1 MKIIEQSYRILW
13 NRGDIIEQAARTC
26 YRSED
31 KITDDG
37 LSDRKLKE
45 MLIFLNHG
53 AMLEHSTLSVEFTT
67 DRAIAN
73 ELVRHRLCSFAQES
87 TRYCNYSKN
96 KFGNEL
102 TFVKPEWLRE
112 KLDLEMKTSPGS
124 HKYKYEDSL
133 WVDTCVIAEHNYM
146 ALLANGLKPEDA
158 RCVLPLSL
166 ATKLVMTTNYREWRH
181 ILKLRT
187 AKGAHP
193 QMRALMIPLL
203 KELQETIPVIFDDI
217 KVEE

>member
-13 NRGDIIEQAARTC
+13 NPGDVIEKAARTC

-37 LSDRKLKE
+37 SSDQKIKE
-45 MLIFLNHG
+45 MLTTLGHT
-53 AMLEHSTLSVEFTT
+53 AMLEHSVLSVEFTT

-87 TRYCNYSKN
+87 TRYCNYSKD
-96 KFGNEL
+96 KFSNEL
-102 TFVKPEWLRE
+102 TFVKPEWIN
-112 KLDLEMKTSPGS
+112 DCTFGS
-124 HKYKYEDSL
+124 NLWLGICDMAERYYK
-133 WVDTCVIAEHNYM
+133 
-146 ALLANGLKPEDA
+146 ALLTNSLKPEDA

-166 ATKLVMTTNYREWRH
+166 ATKLVMTTNYAEWRH
-181 ILKLRT
+181 ILELRT
-187 AKGAHP
+187 SKAAHP

>member
-1 MKIIEQSYRILW
+1 MKTIEQSYRILW
-13 NRGDIIEQAARTC
+13 NPGDVIEKAARTC

-31 KITDDG
+31 RITDDG
-37 LSDRKLKE
+37 SSDQKIKE
-45 MLIFLNHG
+45 MLTTLGHT
-53 AMLEHSTLSVEFTT
+53 AMLEHSVLSVEFTT

-73 ELVRHRLCSFAQES
+73 ELTRHRLCSFAQES
-87 TRYCNYSKN
+87 TRYCNYSKD

-102 TFVKPEWLRE
+102 TFVKPEWLR
-112 KLDLEMKTSPGS
+112 DYYTLEAGVWTVAC
-124 HKYKYEDSL
+124 L
-133 WVDTCVIAEHNYM
+133 IAENNYL
-146 ALLANGLKPEDA
+146 ALLKEGLKPEDA

-166 ATKLVMTTNYREWRH
+166 ATKLVMTTNYAEWRH

-187 AKGAHP
+187 AKAAHP

-203 KELQETIPVIFDDI
+203 KELQERIPVIFDDI

>member
-13 NRGDIIEQAARTC
+13 NPGDAIEKAARTC

-31 KITDDG
+31 KITEDG
-37 LSDRKLKE
+37 SSDQKIKE
-45 MLIFLNHG
+45 MLTTLGHT
-53 AMLEHSTLSVEFTT
+53 AMLEHSVLSVEFTT

-73 ELVRHRLCSFAQES
+73 ELERHRLCSFAQES

-102 TFVKPEWLRE
+102 AFVKPEWMS
-112 KLDLEMKTSPGS
+112 DCMFGS
-124 HKYKYEDSL
+124 NLWLSTCNMAERYYK
-133 WVDTCVIAEHNYM
+133 
-146 ALLANGLKPEDA
+146 ALLTNGLKPEDA
-158 RCVLPLSL
+158 RCVLPLCL
-166 ATKLVMTTNYREWRH
+166 ATKLVMTTNYAEWRH

-203 KELQETIPVIFDDI
+203 EELQETIPVIFDDI

>member
-1 MKIIEQSYRILW
+1 MKIIDQSYQILW
-13 NRGDIIEQAARTC
+13 NPGDVIEQAARTC

-31 KITDDG
+31 KITEDSS
-37 LSDRKLKE
+37 SDKLIKD
-45 MLIFLNHG
+45 LLVARGHT
-53 AMLEHSTLSVEFTT
+53 AMLEHSVLSVEFVT

-87 TRYCNYSKN
+87 TRYCNYSKD
-96 KFGNEL
+96 KFDGEL
-102 TFVKPEWLRE
+102 TFIRPEWIDGRSQFGTAAWSSTCYTAE
-112 KLDLEMKTSPGS
+112 RY
-124 HKYKYEDSL
+124 YK
-133 WVDTCVIAEHNYM
+133 
-146 ALLANGLKPEDA
+146 ALLKGGLKPEDA
-158 RCVLPLSL
+158 RCILPLSL
-166 ATKLVMTTNYREWRH
+166 AAKLVMTTNYAEWRH

-203 KELQETIPVIFDDI
+203 KELQEKIPVIFDDI

>member
-1 MKIIEQSYRILW
+1 MKIIDQSYRILW
-13 NRGDIIEQAARTC
+13 NPGDVIEQAARTC

-37 LSDRKLKE
+37 SSDQKIKE
-45 MLIFLNHG
+45 MLTSLGHT
-53 AMLEHSTLSVEFTT
+53 AMLEHSVLSVEFTT

-96 KFGNEL
+96 KFGGEL
-102 TFVKPEWLRE
+102 TFVKPEWMDDCRE
-112 KLDLEMKTSPGS
+112 GDYDRQCSSLWHDTCKAA
-124 HKYKYEDSL
+124 EDSYF
-133 WVDTCVIAEHNYM
+133 T
-146 ALLANGLKPEDA
+146 LLNEGLKPEDA

-166 ATKLVMTTNYREWRH
+166 ATKLVMTTNYAEWRH

-187 AKGAHP
+187 AKAAHP

-203 KELQETIPVIFDDI
+203 KELQEKIPVIFDLRRY
-217 KVEE
+217 

>member
-13 NRGDIIEQAARTC
+13 NPGDAIEKAARTC

-31 KITDDG
+31 KITEDG
-37 LSDRKLKE
+37 SSDQKIKE
-45 MLIFLNHG
+45 MLTTLGHT
-53 AMLEHSTLSVEFTT
+53 AMLEHSVLSVEFTT

-73 ELVRHRLCSFAQES
+73 ELERHRLCSFAQES
-87 TRYCNYSKN
+87 TRYCNYSKT

-102 TFVKPEWLRE
+102 AFVKPEWVS
-112 KLDLEMKTSPGS
+112 DCMFGS
-124 HKYKYEDSL
+124 NLWLSTCNMAERYYK
-133 WVDTCVIAEHNYM
+133 
-146 ALLANGLKPEDA
+146 ALLTNGLKPEDA

-166 ATKLVMTTNYREWRH
+166 ATKLVMTTNYAEWRH

>member
-13 NRGDIIEQAARTC
+13 DPGDVIEKAARVC

-37 LSDRKLKE
+37 SSDQKIKE
-45 MLIFLNHG
+45 MLTTLRHT
-53 AMLEHSTLSVEFTT
+53 AMLEHSVLSVEFTT

-73 ELVRHRLCSFAQES
+73 ELVRHRLCGFAQES

-102 TFVKPEWLRE
+102 TFVKPEWVNDCRE
-112 KLDLEMKTSPGS
+112 GDYGRQCEDLW
-124 HKYKYEDSL
+124 YKACEA
-133 WVDTCVIAEHNYM
+133 AECNYLV
-146 ALLANGLKPEDA
+146 LLASNLKPEDA

-166 ATKLVMTTNYREWRH
+166 ATKLVMTTNYAEWRH

-187 AKGAHP
+187 SKAAHP

>member
-13 NRGDIIEQAARTC
+13 NPGDVIEQAARTC

-31 KITDDG
+31 KITENG
-37 LSDRKLKE
+37 SSDKLIKD
-45 MLIFLNHG
+45 LLVARGHA
-53 AMLEHSTLSVEFTT
+53 AMLEHSVLSVEFVT

-73 ELVRHRLCSFAQES
+73 ELERHRLCSFAQES
-87 TRYCNYSKN
+87 TRYCNYSKD
-96 KFGNEL
+96 KFGGEL
-102 TFVKPEWLRE
+102 TFIKPEWNDGWYQFGAALWSSTCYTAERY
-112 KLDLEMKTSPGS
+112 
-124 HKYKYEDSL
+124 YK
-133 WVDTCVIAEHNYM
+133 
-146 ALLANGLKPEDA
+146 ALLEGGLKPEDA

-166 ATKLVMTTNYREWRH
+166 ATKLVMTTNYAEWRH

-203 KELQETIPVIFDDI
+203 KELQEKIPVIFDDI

>member
-1 MKIIEQSYRILW
+1 MKIIKQSYRILW
-13 NRGDIIEQAARTC
+13 NPGDVIEKAARTC

-31 KITDDG
+31 KITDG
-37 LSDRKLKE
+37 GSSDHKIKE
-45 MLIFLNHG
+45 TLTALGHT
-53 AMLEHSTLSVEFTT
+53 AMLEHSVLSVEFTT

-73 ELVRHRLCSFAQES
+73 ELERHRLCSFAQES
-87 TRYCNYSKN
+87 TRYCNYSKD

-102 TFVKPEWLRE
+102 TFVQPEWL
-112 KLDLEMKTSPGS
+112 LDLFS
-124 HKYKYEDSL
+124 YEASIWADA
-133 WVDTCVIAEHNYM
+133 CVMAEHTYLT
-146 ALLANGLKPEDA
+146 LLKKGRKPEDA

-166 ATKLVMTTNYREWRH
+166 ATKLVMTTNYAEWRH

-203 KELQETIPVIFDDI
+203 EELQETIPVIFDDI

>member
-13 NRGDIIEQAARTC
+13 NPGDVIEKAARTC

-31 KITDDG
+31 KITEDG
-37 LSDRKLKE
+37 SSDQKIKE
-45 MLIFLNHG
+45 MLTTLGHT
-53 AMLEHSTLSVEFTT
+53 AMLEHSALSVEFTT

-73 ELVRHRLCSFAQES
+73 ELERHRLCSFAQES
-87 TRYCNYSKN
+87 TRYCNYSKD

-102 TFVKPEWLRE
+102 TFVKPEWL
-112 KLDLEMKTSPGS
+112 LD
-124 HKYKYEDSL
+124 YFAYEASL
-133 WVDTCVIAEHNYM
+133 WVDTCTLAERNYL
-146 ALLANGLKPEDA
+146 ALLRKGLKPEDA

-166 ATKLVMTTNYREWRH
+166 ATKLVMTTNYAEWRH
-181 ILKLRT
+181 IFKLRT

>member
-1 MKIIEQSYRILW
+1 MKIIDQSYRILW
-13 NRGDIIEQAARTC
+13 NPGDVIEQAARTC

-31 KITDDG
+31 KITKDG
-37 LSDRKLKE
+37 SSDKKMKE
-45 MLIFLNHG
+45 MLTGLGHT
-53 AMLEHSTLSVEFTT
+53 AMLEHSVLSVEFTT

-87 TRYCNYSKN
+87 TRYCNYSKD
-96 KFGNEL
+96 KFGGEL
-102 TFVKPEWLRE
+102 TFIRPEWLH
-112 KLDLEMKTSPGS
+112 DYYT
-124 HKYKYEDSL
+124 YEASL
-133 WVDTCVIAEHNYM
+133 WADVCYVTERNYLS
-146 ALLANGLKPEDA
+146 LLKNGLKPEDA

-166 ATKLVMTTNYREWRH
+166 ATKLVMTTNYAEWRH

-187 AKGAHP
+187 AKAAHP

-203 KELQETIPVIFDDI
+203 KELQERIPVIFDDI

>member
-13 NRGDIIEQAARTC
+13 NPGDVIEKAARTC

-37 LSDRKLKE
+37 SSDQKIKE
-45 MLIFLNHG
+45 MLTTLGHT
-53 AMLEHSTLSVEFTT
+53 AMLEHSVLSVEFTT

-87 TRYCNYSKN
+87 TRYCNYSKD
-96 KFGNEL
+96 KFSNEL
-102 TFVKPEWLRE
+102 TFVKPEWLR
-112 KLDLEMKTSPGS
+112 DYYTLEAGVWT
-124 HKYKYEDSL
+124 
-133 WVDTCVIAEHNYM
+133 VTCLIAENNYL
-146 ALLANGLKPEDA
+146 ALLKEGLKPEDA

-166 ATKLVMTTNYREWRH
+166 ATKLVMTTNYAEWRH
-181 ILKLRT
+181 ILELRT
-187 AKGAHP
+187 SKAAHP

-203 KELQETIPVIFDDI
+203 KELQKTIPVIFDDI

>member
-13 NRGDIIEQAARTC
+13 NPGDVIEKAARTC

-31 KITDDG
+31 KITEDG
-37 LSDRKLKE
+37 SSDQKIKE
-45 MLIFLNHG
+45 MLTTLGHT
-53 AMLEHSTLSVEFTT
+53 AMLEHSVLSVEFTT

-73 ELVRHRLCSFAQES
+73 ELERHRLCSFAQES

-102 TFVKPEWLRE
+102 AFVKPEWVS
-112 KLDLEMKTSPGS
+112 DCMFGS
-124 HKYKYEDSL
+124 NLWLSTCNMAERYYK
-133 WVDTCVIAEHNYM
+133 
-146 ALLANGLKPEDA
+146 ALLTNGLKPEDA

-166 ATKLVMTTNYREWRH
+166 ATKLVMTTNYAEWRH

-203 KELQETIPVIFDDI
+203 EELQETIPVIFDDI

>member
-13 NRGDIIEQAARTC
+13 NPGDVIEKAARTC

-31 KITDDG
+31 KITEDG
-37 LSDRKLKE
+37 SSDRKIKE
-45 MLIFLNHG
+45 MLTTLGHT
-53 AMLEHSTLSVEFTT
+53 AMLEHSVLSVEFTT

-87 TRYCNYSKN
+87 TRYCNYSKD

-102 TFVKPEWLRE
+102 TFVQPEWLP
-112 KLDLEMKTSPGS
+112 DYYT
-124 HKYKYEDSL
+124 YEASL
-133 WVDTCVIAEHNYM
+133 WVDTCAMAERNYL
-146 ALLANGLKPEDA
+146 ALLMKGLKPKDA

-166 ATKLVMTTNYREWRH
+166 ATKLVMTTNYAEWRH

-203 KELQETIPVIFDDI
+203 EKLQETIPVIFDDI

>member
-13 NRGDIIEQAARTC
+13 NPGDAIEKAARTC

-31 KITDDG
+31 KITEDG
-37 LSDRKLKE
+37 SSDQKIKE
-45 MLIFLNHG
+45 MLTTLGHT
-53 AMLEHSTLSVEFTT
+53 AMLEHSVLSVEFTT

-73 ELVRHRLCSFAQES
+73 ELERHRLCSFAQES
-87 TRYCNYSKN
+87 TRYCNYSKT

-102 TFVKPEWLRE
+102 AFVKPEW
-112 KLDLEMKTSPGS
+112 GS
-124 HKYKYEDSL
+124 DCMFGSNLWLSTCNMAERYYK
-133 WVDTCVIAEHNYM
+133 
-146 ALLANGLKPEDA
+146 ALLTNGLKPEDA

-166 ATKLVMTTNYREWRH
+166 ATKLVMTTNYAEWRH

>member
-1 MKIIEQSYRILW
+1 MKIIKQSYRILW
-13 NRGDIIEQAARTC
+13 NPGDVIEKAARTC

-31 KITDDG
+31 KITEDG
-37 LSDRKLKE
+37 SSDQKIKE
-45 MLIFLNHG
+45 MLTTLGHT
-53 AMLEHSTLSVEFTT
+53 AMLEHSALSVEFTT

-73 ELVRHRLCSFAQES
+73 ELERHRLCSFAQES
-87 TRYCNYSKN
+87 TRYCNYSKD

-102 TFVKPEWLRE
+102 TFVQPEWIF
-112 KLDLEMKTSPGS
+112 DLFTYDASIWA
-124 HKYKYEDSL
+124 DA
-133 WVDTCVIAEHNYM
+133 CVMAEHTYLT
-146 ALLANGLKPEDA
+146 LLKKGLKPEDA

-166 ATKLVMTTNYREWRH
+166 ATKLVMTTNYAEWRH

-193 QMRALMIPLL
+193 QMRALTIPLL

>member
-1 MKIIEQSYRILW
+1 MKIIDQSYKILW
-13 NRGDIIEQAARTC
+13 NPGDVIEKAARTC

-31 KITDDG
+31 KITDG
-37 LSDRKLKE
+37 GSSDKLIKD
-45 MLIFLNHG
+45 LLVARNHT
-53 AMLEHSTLSVEFTT
+53 AMLEHSALSVEFTT

-73 ELVRHRLCSFAQES
+73 ELARHRLCSFAQES
-87 TRYCNYSKN
+87 TRYCNYSKD

-102 TFVKPEWLRE
+102 TFVKPEWI
-112 KLDLEMKTSPGS
+112 LDLFT
-124 HKYKYEDSL
+124 YEASI
-133 WVDTCVIAEHNYM
+133 WADTCVMAEHTYLT
-146 ALLANGLKPEDA
+146 LLKKGLKPEDA

-166 ATKLVMTTNYREWRH
+166 ATKLVMTTNYAEWRH

-203 KELQETIPVIFDDI
+203 EELQETIPVIFDGI

>member
-1 MKIIEQSYRILW
+1 MKIIDQSYKILW
-13 NRGDIIEQAARTC
+13 NPGDVIEKAARTC

-31 KITDDG
+31 KITDG
-37 LSDRKLKE
+37 GSSDKLIKD
-45 MLIFLNHG
+45 LLVARNHT
-53 AMLEHSTLSVEFTT
+53 AMLEHSALSVEFTT

-73 ELVRHRLCSFAQES
+73 ELARHRLCSFAQES
-87 TRYCNYSKN
+87 TRYCNYSKD

-102 TFVKPEWLRE
+102 TFVKPEWFDRFPIDKE
-112 KLDLEMKTSPGS
+112 Y
-124 HKYKYEDSL
+124 KYKVSL
-133 WVDTCVIAEHNYM
+133 FRSLCDYSEAEYF
-146 ALLANGLKPEDA
+146 ALIKAGLKPEDA

-166 ATKLVMTTNYREWRH
+166 ATKLVMTTNYAEWRH

-187 AKGAHP
+187 AKSAHP

-203 KELQETIPVIFDDI
+203 EELQKTIPVIFDDI

>member
-13 NRGDIIEQAARTC
+13 NPGDVIEKAARTC
-26 YRSED
+26 YRSKD
-31 KITDDG
+31 KITEDG
-37 LSDRKLKE
+37 SSDRKIKE
-45 MLIFLNHG
+45 MLTTLGHT
-53 AMLEHSTLSVEFTT
+53 AMLEHSVLSVEFTT

-73 ELVRHRLCSFAQES
+73 ELERHRLCSFAQES
-87 TRYCNYSKN
+87 TRYCNYSKD

-102 TFVKPEWLRE
+102 TFVQPEWIF
-112 KLDLEMKTSPGS
+112 DLFTYDASIWA
-124 HKYKYEDSL
+124 DA
-133 WVDTCVIAEHNYM
+133 CVMAEHTYLT
-146 ALLANGLKPEDA
+146 LLKKGLKPEDA

-166 ATKLVMTTNYREWRH
+166 ATKLVMTTNYAEWRH

-193 QMRALMIPLL
+193 QMRALTIPLL

>member
-1 MKIIEQSYRILW
+1 MKIIDQSYRILW
-13 NRGDIIEQAARTC
+13 NPGGVIEKAARTC

-31 KITDDG
+31 SITDDG
-37 LSDRKLKE
+37 SSDQKIKE
-45 MLIFLNHG
+45 MLTTLGHT
-53 AMLEHSTLSVEFTT
+53 AMLEHSVLSVEFTT

-102 TFVKPEWLRE
+102 TFVKPEWV
-112 KLDLEMKTSPGS
+112 DDYAFGS
-124 HKYKYEDSL
+124 HLWMGTCNMAERYYK
-133 WVDTCVIAEHNYM
+133 
-146 ALLANGLKPEDA
+146 ALLTTGGLKPEDA

-166 ATKLVMTTNYREWRH
+166 ATKLVMTTNYAEWRH

-203 KELQETIPVIFDDI
+203 KELQATIPVIFDDI
-217 KVEE
+217 KVGG

>member
-13 NRGDIIEQAARTC
+13 NPGDVIEKAARTC

-31 KITDDG
+31 KITDG
-37 LSDRKLKE
+37 GSSDKLIKD
-45 MLIFLNHG
+45 LLVARNHT
-53 AMLEHSTLSVEFTT
+53 AMLEHSVLSVEFTT

-73 ELVRHRLCSFAQES
+73 ELERHRLCSFAQES
-87 TRYCNYSKN
+87 TRYCNYSKD

-102 TFVKPEWLRE
+102 TFVQPEWI
-112 KLDLEMKTSPGS
+112 LDLFT
-124 HKYKYEDSL
+124 YEASIWADA
-133 WVDTCVIAEHNYM
+133 CVMAEHTYLT
-146 ALLANGLKPEDA
+146 LLKKGLKPEDA

-166 ATKLVMTTNYREWRH
+166 ATKLVMTTNYAEWRH

-187 AKGAHP
+187 TKAAHP

-203 KELQETIPVIFDDI
+203 EELQETIPVIFDDI

>member
-1 MKIIEQSYRILW
+1 MKTIEQSYRILW
-13 NRGDIIEQAARTC
+13 NPGDVIEKAARTC

-31 KITDDG
+31 RITDDG
-37 LSDRKLKE
+37 SSDQKIKE
-45 MLIFLNHG
+45 MLTTLGHT
-53 AMLEHSTLSVEFTT
+53 AMLEHSVLSVEFTT

-73 ELVRHRLCSFAQES
+73 ELTRHRLCSFAQES
-87 TRYCNYSKN
+87 TRYCNYSKD

-102 TFVKPEWLRE
+102 TFVKPEWLR
-112 KLDLEMKTSPGS
+112 DYYTLEAGVWTVAC
-124 HKYKYEDSL
+124 L
-133 WVDTCVIAEHNYM
+133 IAENNYL
-146 ALLANGLKPEDA
+146 ALLKEGLKPEDA

-166 ATKLVMTTNYREWRH
+166 ATKLVMTTNYAEWRH

-187 AKGAHP
+187 AKAAHP

-203 KELQETIPVIFDDI
+203 EELQERIPVIFDDI

>member
-13 NRGDIIEQAARTC
+13 NPGDVIEKAARTC

-31 KITDDG
+31 KITEDG
-37 LSDRKLKE
+37 SSDQKIKE
-45 MLIFLNHG
+45 MLTTLGHT
-53 AMLEHSTLSVEFTT
+53 AMLEHSVLSVEFTT

-73 ELVRHRLCSFAQES
+73 ELERHRLCSFAQES

-102 TFVKPEWLRE
+102 AFVKPEWVS
-112 KLDLEMKTSPGS
+112 DCMFGS
-124 HKYKYEDSL
+124 NL
-133 WVDTCVIAEHNYM
+133 WLSTCNMAEHTYL
-146 ALLANGLKPEDA
+146 ALLKKGLKPEDA
-158 RCVLPLSL
+158 RCVLPLCL
-166 ATKLVMTTNYREWRH
+166 ATKLVMTTNYAEWRH

-203 KELQETIPVIFDDI
+203 EELQETIPVIFDDI

>member
-1 MKIIEQSYRILW
+1 MKIIKQSYRILW
-13 NRGDIIEQAARTC
+13 NPGDIIEKAARTC

-37 LSDRKLKE
+37 SSDQRIKE
-45 MLIFLNHG
+45 MLTSLGHT
-53 AMLEHSTLSVEFTT
+53 AMLEHSVLSVEFTT

-87 TRYCNYSKN
+87 TRYCNYSKDR
-96 KFGNEL
+96 FYNEL
-102 TFVKPEWLRE
+102 TFVKPKWVNDCRE
-112 KLDLEMKTSPGS
+112 GDYDQQCEDLW
-124 HKYKYEDSL
+124 YKACEA
-133 WVDTCVIAEHNYM
+133 AESSYLV
-146 ALLANGLKPEDA
+146 LLASGLKPEDA

-166 ATKLVMTTNYREWRH
+166 ATKLVMTTNYAEWRH
-181 ILKLRT
+181 ILELRT
-187 AKGAHP
+187 AKAAHP

>member
-1 MKIIEQSYRILW
+1 MKIIDQSYRILW
-13 NRGDIIEQAARTC
+13 NPGDVIEQAARTC

-37 LSDRKLKE
+37 SSDQKIKE
-45 MLIFLNHG
+45 MLTSLGHT
-53 AMLEHSTLSVEFTT
+53 AMLEHSVLSVEFTT

-87 TRYCNYSKN
+87 TRYCNYSKD
-96 KFGNEL
+96 KFGSEL
-102 TFVKPEWLRE
+102 TFVKPEWV
-112 KLDLEMKTSPGS
+112 DDYAFGS
-124 HKYKYEDSL
+124 HL
-133 WVDTCVIAEHNYM
+133 WMDTCNMTERYYK
-146 ALLANGLKPEDA
+146 ALLTTGSLKPEDA

-166 ATKLVMTTNYREWRH
+166 ATKLVMTTNYTEWRH

-187 AKGAHP
+187 AKAAHP

>member
-13 NRGDIIEQAARTC
+13 NPGDTIEKAARTC

-31 KITDDG
+31 KITEDG
-37 LSDRKLKE
+37 SSDQKIKE
-45 MLIFLNHG
+45 MLTTLGHT
-53 AMLEHSTLSVEFTT
+53 AMLEHSVLSVEFTT

-73 ELVRHRLCSFAQES
+73 ELERHRLCSFAQES
-87 TRYCNYSKN
+87 TRYCNYSKT

-102 TFVKPEWLRE
+102 AFVKPEWVS
-112 KLDLEMKTSPGS
+112 DCMFGS
-124 HKYKYEDSL
+124 NLWLSTCNMAERYYK
-133 WVDTCVIAEHNYM
+133 
-146 ALLANGLKPEDA
+146 ALLTNGLKPEDA

-166 ATKLVMTTNYREWRH
+166 ATKLVMTTNYAEWRH

>member
-1 MKIIEQSYRILW
+1 MKIIEQSHRILW
-13 NRGDIIEQAARTC
+13 NPGDVIEKAARTC

-31 KITDDG
+31 KITEDG
-37 LSDRKLKE
+37 SSDQKIKE
-45 MLIFLNHG
+45 MLTTLGHT
-53 AMLEHSTLSVEFTT
+53 AMLEHSVLSVEFTT

-73 ELVRHRLCSFAQES
+73 ELERHRLCSFAQES
-87 TRYCNYSKN
+87 TRYCNYSKD

-102 TFVKPEWLRE
+102 TFVQPECI
-112 KLDLEMKTSPGS
+112 LDLFT
-124 HKYKYEDSL
+124 YEASI
-133 WVDTCVIAEHNYM
+133 WTDTCVMAEHTYLT
-146 ALLANGLKPEDA
+146 LLKKGLKPEDA

-166 ATKLVMTTNYREWRH
+166 ATKLVMTTNYAEWRH

-203 KELQETIPVIFDDI
+203 EELQETIPVIFDDI